1 MVTLAMNE
9 GKLRTFWTIWSGQ
22 ALSLVGSQ
30 ASQFGLVWWLTEKTG
45 SPTVLSTA
53 TLVALLP
60 SIVLGPAIGA
70 LVDRWSRRST
80 MIMADSAVALGSLV
94 LAGLF
99 LTGRASVPV
108 VLLFLL
114 WRAIGGAFHAPAML
128 AATSLM
134 VPPQHLGRVQGV
146 NQMLQGGIG
155 IFTAPLGAL
164 LLKLTGMAGL
174 MALDVGTALFA
185 ILPLLFLHV
194 PEPEGSTESGG
205 RAPVLRG
212 VVAGLRYLR
221 GLPGPLALIV
231 FAAGINLVLV
241 PAFALLP
248 LLVIQELRGGAA
260 FQAWLTAGFSVGIIA
275 GGLVLGVWGGFRSRV
290 RTALWALVGL
300 GAGTL
305 VLGVTSAGRFPL
317 AVAAIL
323 LVGVCAAVA
332 NGCIAAVLQATIAP
346 AYQGRVFTLM
356 GSLAT
361 AMTPLGLVL
370 ATPIANVAGVRAWY
384 VAGGIACAA
393 LGAAAYLVRSIREMD
408 ASGAPLR
415 TQRADGLDE
424 ATHQA
429 NG

>member
-174 MALDVGTALFA
+174 MALAVGTALFA

-231 FAAGINLVLV
+231 FAAGINLFLV

-290 RTALWALVGL
+290 RTALGALVGL

-305 VLGVTSAGRFPL
+305 VLGVTSPGRFPL

-346 AYQGRVFTLM
+346 EYQGRVFTLM
-356 GSLAT
+356 ASLAT